1 MRAPAAPGRR
11 ESLRGAARLLGDPSP
26 RVRTE
31 LRRVF
36 LEAGRLGRPLLRR
49 AERSEDAA
57 ARAHARSLLAELDR
71 RAVLR
76 RLLAHAT
83 GGRIDLE
90 SSLLLLARLDRP
102 DLDARPYRRA
112 LDAMAERVRERAA
125 KRSGLDRARTLV
137 EVLAK
142 DLGYRGRD
150 EHLHHPGRIH
160 LHRVIERKT
169 GLPLALVAI
178 HILVARR
185 AGIHAAALPLPGH
198 VMLKLEEDGRSIV
211 VDPYHGGEPRSPN
224 ALLAYLAH
232 HGLAYRPGWFREA
245 SDLRLFRRQVAN
257 LRRCHELFGR
267 SRRVHEIDLL
277 LEALDRR
284 AEDERR

>member
-1 MRAPAAPGRR
+1 M
-11 ESLRGAARLLGDPSP
+11 
-26 RVRTE
+26 RTE
-31 LRRVF
+31 LRRLF
-36 LEAGRLGRPLLRR
+36 LEAGRLGRPLLVR
-49 AERSEDAA
+49 AASSEDAA
-57 ARAHARSLLAELDR
+57 ERAHARALLEELDR

-76 RLLAHAT
+76 RLLGRAS
-83 GGRIDLE
+83 GGAIDLE
-90 SSLLLLARLDRP
+90 SCLFLLGRLDRP

-112 LDAMAERVRERAA
+112 LDAMAARVRERAA
-125 KRSGLDRARTLV
+125 GRSGLARARTLI
-137 EVLAK
+137 EVLGG

-150 EHLHHPGRIH
+150 EDVHHPGRIH

-169 GLPLALVAI
+169 GLPLSLVAI
-178 HILVARR
+178 HLFVARR
-185 AGIHAAALPLPGH
+185 AGIRAAALPLPGH
-198 VMLKLEEDGRSIV
+198 VMLRLEEDGRSIV

-257 LRRCHELFGR
+257 LRRCHELRGR
-267 SRRVHEIDLL
+267 KRRVHELDLV

-284 AEDERR
+284 AEDEDEAR